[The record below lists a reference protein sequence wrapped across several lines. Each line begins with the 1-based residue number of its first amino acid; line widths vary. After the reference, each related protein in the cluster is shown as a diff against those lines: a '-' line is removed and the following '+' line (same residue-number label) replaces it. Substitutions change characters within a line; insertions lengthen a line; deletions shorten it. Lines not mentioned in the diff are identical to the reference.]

1 MKILILCTGNSCRS
15 QMAHGFM
22 RSFDP
27 RLQVFSA
34 GTAPAERV
42 NPRAIAVM
50 SEIGIDISS
59 HTPHP
64 ITEYLGERW
73 DYVITV
79 CGGANESCPTFTG
92 CVGHRIHIGFDDP
105 SDATGTPEYVLNEFR
120 KIRDEIHRTLFKY
133 YNNNIASQL

>member
-1 MKILILCTGNSCRS
+1 M
-15 QMAHGFM
+15 Q
-22 RSFDP
+22 SFDP

-34 GTAPAERV
+34 GTAPADRV

-50 SEIGIDISS
+50 SEIGIDMSS
-59 HTPHP
+59 HILHH
-64 ITEYLGERW
+64 ITEYLGESW

-79 CGGANESCPTFTG
+79 CGGANESFPTFTG

-133 YNNNIASQL
+133 YNNNIAPQL